1 MNFETIKQKFQT
13 VDINTLASSVVSG
26 AVTANTTG
34 IVQLLFLILSLTT
47 GVITLSQSKRKESL
61 NHELMKQDIESKR
74 IDNLIKSQQLI
85 KKGDEDAKEPTI

>member
-1 MNFETIKQKFQT
+1 MNFDTLKQKLQT

-47 GVITLSQSKRKESL
+47 GVITLMQSKRKESL

-85 KKGDEDAKEPTI
+85 KKGDENAKEPTI